1 MFIGAILS
9 IALATPGFIYR
20 IQPQPTPQSTPAQ
33 QSTVPC
39 TVTAAGKAPAVQ
51 PQVNL
56 SDNTKKLLTQKRQW
70 LQKYSPIV
78 LPDPTKIPAATKQVP
93 APCPPAQPTTQVAP
107 APKLPPD
114 VSTTIRC
121 NPLVAPP
128 KGTTGGSTGFTLPDP
143 HQYGVPEQP
152 GQFEAD
158 AATPDVAAKTP
169 CYALKVDPK
178 TNKYFIAQ

>member
-1 MFIGAILS
+1 MTNAITSLIS
-9 IALATPGFIYR
+9 AVLFASAATAQLAA
-20 IQPQPTPQSTPAQ
+20 TPQSTPTQ

-39 TVTAAGKAPAVQ
+39 TVTAAGKAPAAQ
-51 PQVNL
+51 PQVKL
-56 SDNTKKLLTQKRQW
+56 SDNTKKFIAKKEAW

-78 LPDPTKIPAATKQVP
+78 LPDPTKIPAPPKQVP
-93 APCPPAQPTTQVAP
+93 APCPPAQPTAQVAP
-107 APKLPPD
+107 AAKPPAD
-114 VSTTIRC
+114 VTVTIRC

-128 KGTTGGSTGFTLPDP
+128 KGATGSTGFTLPDP

-152 GQFEAD
+152 NQFEAD

-178 TNKYFIAQ
+178 TGKYFVAQ